1 MAYSRGR
8 CLLQY
13 WLDHN
18 GISQAEFSRRSGW
31 SQRMISHWCNN
42 ERLMSVEAM
51 YTAAVLLG
59 IRMDELYQWQIS
71 AD

>member
-13 WLDHN
+13 WLDHK
-18 GISQAEFSRRSGW
+18 GMSQAEFARRSGW
-31 SQRMISHWCNN
+31 STRMVSHWCSN
-42 ERLMSVEAM
+42 ERLMSVEGM
-51 YTAAVLLG
+51 YTAAVILG